1 MLDERDLQA
10 ISDLMDRKIQPINAR
25 LEKVETSI
33 NARLERVET
42 SISEIQESLGEVRDA
57 TNYMVEWIERVEKK
71 VDAAV

>member
-10 ISDLMDRKIQPINAR
+10 IRTLFNEEMDKKLQP
-25 LEKVETSI
+25 I